1 MSKKEK
7 TTLLVIAGLIITLIL
22 YVTLRL
28 WTSDKGI
35 SFLPGWHTTIYPPEI
50 YWIFLTIIILLYC
63 LIVYLLFKGT
73 IRLLRNKNDGQQKP

>member
-7 TTLLVIAGLIITLIL
+7 STLLVIAGLIITLVL

-28 WTSDKGI
+28 WTSDQGI
-35 SFLPGWHTTIYPPEI
+35 SILPGWHTNIYPHEI
-50 YWIFLTIIILLYC
+50 YWIFLTILILLYS